1 MRFQPP
7 RLHLGDHIDLAIGPK
22 SSVVL
27 TTTYLTPEVR
37 IGKGSR
43 GSLFVF
49 TKGGEAATA
58 GKYLLDLM
66 MGTATYLSSVEEAE
80 RESTMFSSRQFW
92 TDLHSSVFFCFIGL
106 KLKGYSLQGGAHQL
120 EACSIKL

>member
-7 RLHLGDHIDLAIGPK
+7 CLHLGDDIDLAIGPK

-58 GKYLLDLM
+58 GNYVLDQI
-66 MGTATYLSSVEEAE
+66 MGNAAYLSSAEEAE

-92 TDLHSSVFFCFIGL
+92 TDLHHCSMFFCLIGL
-106 KLKGYSLQGGAHQL
+106 KPKG
-120 EACSIKL
+120 